1 VNVRTWSVAVEG
13 AQRQVELEHRTWWQR
28 AIVRVDGVVVLDR
41 SINLAIGYDRGIALD
56 VEVGGHRL
64 TVSIRATAELRPRY
78 VYGLE
83 VDGEVAGGL
92 AGGTDRL
99 PSVRVRP
106 RPTLTGTVEQIIW
119 ASTLIGSV
127 RGLATGHLAET
138 ATVVGAAALC
148 SLVLHRRS
156 LPTSWR
162 LGAVALLYTA
172 SLLAVGLASGSF
184 RDPRGF

>member
-1 VNVRTWSVAVEG
+1 MNVKTWSVALEG

-41 SINLAIGYDRGIALD
+41 SINLAIGYDRGIDLD
-56 VEVGGHRL
+56 AEVAGHPL
-64 TVSIRATAELRPRY
+64 TVSIRATAGLRCQY

-83 VDGEVAGGL
+83 VNGDVAGGV

-99 PSVRVRP
+99 PSVRAMA

-119 ASTLIGSV
+119 ASTLVGSV
-127 RGLATGHLAET
+127 RGLETGHLAEA

-162 LGAVALLYTA
+162 IGAAALLYTA

>member
-1 VNVRTWSVAVEG
+1 VNVKTWSVALEG

-28 AIVRVDGVVVLDR
+28 AIVRVDGAIVLDR
-41 SINLAIGYDRGIALD
+41 SINLAIGYDRGIDLD
-56 VEVGGHRL
+56 AEVGGHRL
-64 TVSIRATAELRPRY
+64 TVGIRATPRARPRY
-78 VYGLE
+78 MYGLE
-83 VDGEVAGGL
+83 VDGEVAGG
-92 AGGTDRL
+92 TDRL
-99 PSVRVRP
+99 PGARARP

-162 LGAVALLYTA
+162 LAAVALLYAA

-184 RDPRGF
+184 GDPRGF

>member
-1 VNVRTWSVAVEG
+1 MNVKTWSVALEG

-41 SINLAIGYDRGIALD
+41 SINLALGYDRGVDLD
-56 VEVGGHRL
+56 VEVGGHQL
-64 TVSIRATAELRPRY
+64 TLAIRVTAGLRPRY

-83 VDGEVAGGL
+83 VDGEVAGG
-92 AGGTDRL
+92 TDRL
-99 PSVRVRP
+99 PSALAGR
-106 RPTLTGTVEQIIW
+106 RPTLTGIVEQIIW

-127 RGLATGHLAET
+127 RGVATGHLAEA
-138 ATVVGAAALC
+138 ATILGAAALC

>member
-1 VNVRTWSVAVEG
+1 MNLKAWSVALEG

-41 SINLAIGYDRGIALD
+41 SINLAIGYDRGIDLD
-56 VEVGGHRL
+56 VEVGGHRV
-64 TVSIRATAELRPRY
+64 TVMIRATATLRPRY
-78 VYGLE
+78 VYGLK
-83 VDGEVAGGL
+83 VDGEVAD
-92 AGGTDRL
+92 GTDRL

-127 RGLATGHLAET
+127 RGIATGHLAEA
-138 ATVVGAAALC
+138 ATVVGAAAIC
-148 SLVLHRRS
+148 SLVLHRRT

-162 LGAVALLYTA
+162 LGAVVLLYTA